1 MKTSELIEAL
11 AATDSARVRP
21 IRPAVRLVP
30 AVLAGASVALI
41 ILSLWLGFQ
50 PLAEAA
56 HKPWFWMKGGYGVA
70 AAFAGLTLTVALA
83 RPGGRTSLAGI
94 LIATLAIAAIWL
106 MAIHSAM
113 SAGRE
118 AQQSLWFG
126 RTWMVCP
133 WRILALSA
141 PIWLTAVL
149 AMRAMAPTRLAMAG
163 AAAGLLAGG
172 LSAIVYGL
180 YCQES
185 AAPFVAVWY
194 SLGIA
199 ASAAAGALLGPRFL
213 RW

>member
-56 HKPWFWMKGGYGVA
+56 HKSWFWMKEGYGVA
-70 AAFAGLTLTVALA
+70 AAFAGLALTVALA

-118 AQQSLWFG
+118 AQQSLWLG

-133 WRILALSA
+133 WRILALAA

-149 AMRAMAPTRLAMAG
+149 AMRGMAPTRLAMAG

-199 ASAAAGALLGPRFL
+199 ASVAAGALLGPRFL